1 MVIPATA
8 RTQLLRITFLSRPKF
23 LEPLIASLAIREASN
38 MPPKRKLRSSIAPNA
53 ASAINYTD
61 ASGDAPN
68 KRSRIAKPLLK
79 AFTNGAPPIE
89 SIAKNDTNGAP
100 GEKVKQED
108 FDHSRPEERAGI
120 VDRRYYPPEMSNE
133 RCAMYNADEIPRPI
147 EILNKTLE
155 GTKARREA
163 IRAGKAEGHGD
174 AVIHW
179 FKRDLRARDNTALSK
194 AATLAKAKGVGLVCI
209 WIMSAQDW
217 EAHLVSPPKCDFEL
231 RSVEL
236 LRQELDELDIPLHI
250 ETIPERKNVTTRL
263 IELAQEWN
271 AKNVFCNLEYEP
283 DELRREE
290 RLVRLMLEKGINFD
304 PQDDD
309 CVVPP
314 GSLKTGGGKQ
324 YAVYSP
330 WYRQWVAF
338 LHSHPYLLSERP
350 MPGKNPNGFREKF
363 SRLFNAK
370 IPDLPESKSLT
381 EEEKTRFHA
390 LWPAG
395 EAAALDR
402 LERFLSEKVGKY
414 QATRNFPSQNSTG
427 RVSVHHA
434 AGTLAARTSVRMAR
448 DVNSTKKLDGG
459 IEGIRSWISEVAW
472 RDFYRHVLVHW
483 PYIW

>member
-250 ETIPERKNVTTRL
+250 ETIPE
-263 IELAQEWN
+263 
-271 AKNVFCNLEYEP
+271 
-283 DELRREE
+283 
-290 RLVRLMLEKGINFD
+290 
-304 PQDDD
+304 
-309 CVVPP
+309 
-314 GSLKTGGGKQ
+314 
-324 YAVYSP
+324 
-330 WYRQWVAF
+330 
-338 LHSHPYLLSERP
+338 
-350 MPGKNPNGFREKF
+350 
-363 SRLFNAK
+363 
-370 IPDLPESKSLT
+370 
-381 EEEKTRFHA
+381 
-390 LWPAG
+390 
-395 EAAALDR
+395 
-402 LERFLSEKVGKY
+402 
-414 QATRNFPSQNSTG
+414 
-427 RVSVHHA
+427 
-434 AGTLAARTSVRMAR
+434 
-448 DVNSTKKLDGG
+448 
-459 IEGIRSWISEVAW
+459 
-472 RDFYRHVLVHW
+472 
-483 PYIW
+483 